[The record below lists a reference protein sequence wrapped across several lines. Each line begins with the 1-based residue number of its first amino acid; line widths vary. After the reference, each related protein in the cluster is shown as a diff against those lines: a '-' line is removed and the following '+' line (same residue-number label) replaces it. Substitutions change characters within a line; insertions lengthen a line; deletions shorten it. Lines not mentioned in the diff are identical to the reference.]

1 MSKESYI
8 ISCIRR
14 LREYGE
20 GIVLADQSISSLK
33 DVVKSNV
40 YTIIS
45 LSQSSQKDRREVSA
59 VMGLNP
65 QQS

>member
-1 MSKESYI
+1 MSRETYI

-59 VMGLNP
+59 VMGL
-65 QQS
+65 SL